1 MKRPVS
7 EVIAML
13 NTLPLD
19 AEIDVLNVWSNGRK
33 VRQFRG
39 QDGWDRRGGF
49 RKMTA
54 ILIPEV
60 SADADAS

>member
-1 MKRPVS
+1 MKRKAS
-7 EVIAML
+7 EVIEML
-13 NTLPLD
+13 NTLSPD

-33 VRQFRG
+33 IRRLCG
-39 QDGWDRRGGF
+39 QDEDSVWYPASEF

-60 SADADAS
+60 TAN

>member
-1 MKRPVS
+1 MKRPVN

-13 NTLPLD
+13 NALPLD
-19 AEIDVLNVWSNGRK
+19 AEIDVLNVWTNGRK
-33 VRQFRG
+33 IRRLCG
-39 QDGWDRRGGF
+39 QDEDSVWHPANKF

-60 SADADAS
+60 SAE

>member
-1 MKRPVS
+1 MKRPAN

-13 NTLPLD
+13 NALPLD

-33 VRQFRG
+33 VRRLSG
-39 QDGWDRRGGF
+39 QDEGSVWHPAGEY
-49 RKMTA
+49 RKMVA

-60 SADADAS
+60 SVE

>member
-1 MKRPVS
+1 MKRTVT

-33 VRQFRG
+33 VRRLSD
-39 QDGWDRRGGF
+39 QDENSRWHPAGEY

-60 SADADAS
+60 GE